1 MKQGC
6 YTALI
11 TPFEQDGIDYQG
23 VEKLIEFQ
31 IENGISGILI
41 FGTTGESPTIESKE
55 QKSFIDFVGKL
66 IKDRTLFIAGTGS
79 NNTAKT
85 LKLTEQAIKAGA
97 DAALLVDPYY
107 NGPSSLEIRKEYI
120 LPVAKAFPQTEIIP
134 YIIPG
139 RTGTKLFAE
148 DLALLKEE
156 FPNIKAVKE
165 ATGDFD
171 NMKKIRYFCSENFS
185 IFSGDDANTYKMMT
199 DPDILAAGVIS
210 VISNIA
216 PKAIADMVNF
226 INKGEQY
233 KAKTIAFAMAPLFNL
248 VTFGASATT
257 PYGEVFYKFKNPLP
271 IKTAMNILGMPAG
284 GCRRPLG
291 KMTKN
296 GVDMVIRAI
305 RKVHAADPEIL
316 KPIANFFNVDIIE
329 RINNSDYIT
338 DLFYS

>member
-11 TPFEQDGIDYQG
+11 TPFKQNGIDYEG

-31 IENGISGILI
+31 IKNGISGILI
-41 FGTTGESPTIESKE
+41 SGTTGESPTIVAKE
-55 QKSFIDFVGKL
+55 QASFINFVGKL
-66 IKDRTLFIAGTGS
+66 IQDRTFFIAGTGS
-79 NNTAKT
+79 NNTVKT
-85 LKLTEQAIKAGA
+85 LKSTEQAIKAGA
-97 DAALLVDPYY
+97 NAALLVDPYY

-120 LPVAKAFPQTEIIP
+120 APVAKAFSQTEIIP

-148 DLALLKEE
+148 DLALLKDE
-156 FPNIKAVKE
+156 FSNIKAVKE

-199 DPDILAAGVIS
+199 NPDILAAGVIS

-216 PKAIADMVNF
+216 PKAIADMVND
-226 INKGEQY
+226 
-233 KAKTIAFAMAPLFNL
+233 KAKTIAFALAPLFNL
-248 VTFGASATT
+248 VTFGASAKTL
-257 PYGEVFYKFKNPLP
+257 YGEVLYKFKNPLP

-284 GCRRPLG
+284 KCRRPLG
-291 KMTKN
+291 KMTKS

-305 RKVHAADPEIL
+305 RKVNAAEPEIL